1 MLLPC
6 LFTKRIKRSSLTD
19 AAMPLETDT
28 SSAYTEN
35 RIRCWNTRRWTL
47 GPVRRGLVTS
57 HTLWD
62 LCGEDSVT
70 SHTLWDQC
78 GEVPVTSHTLLD
90 QCGEDSVTALTLIS
104 TTGMK
109 HKSLTLLDKSK
120 LTRLQTHFQFLCI
133 VSCL

>member
-62 LCGEDSVT
+62 
-70 SHTLWDQC
+70 
-78 GEVPVTSHTLLD
+78 